1 VPMNMT
7 ALDGRIP
14 SPAGSP
20 VGQPALAAAE
30 TRAALVD
37 ALAAKALA
45 EPVDN
50 EGNQQL
56 ALAIQEFAKAVAD
69 QPAPVVNVD
78 VAPPDVNVNVRPP
91 EKARTVVFPDGR
103 KAEITLDQDDDTK
116 QTVTFSDGR
125 SAEINKED

>member
-1 VPMNMT
+1 MT

-45 EPVDN
+45 EPVD
-50 EGNQQL
+50 ETGNQQL
-56 ALAIQEFAKAVAD
+56 ALAIGELAKAVTG
-69 QPAPVVNVD
+69 QPAPDVTVNLPELPAPQVQVD
-78 VAPPDVNVNVRPP
+78 IHPPKTR
-91 EKARTVVFPDGR
+91 RTVEFPDGR
-103 KAEITLDQDDDTK
+103 TATITD
-116 QTVTFSDGR
+116 
-125 SAEINKED
+125 EPED